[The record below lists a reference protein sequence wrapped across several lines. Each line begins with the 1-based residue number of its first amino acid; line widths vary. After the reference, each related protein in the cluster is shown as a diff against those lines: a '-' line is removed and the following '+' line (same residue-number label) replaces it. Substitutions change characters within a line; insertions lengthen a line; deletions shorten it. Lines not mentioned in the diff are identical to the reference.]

1 MAGSTL
7 KDTMKTLS
15 IIVAIACLTTPVFAD
30 PSVITGRSHVVDSDT
45 VDVAGVRVRLKGV
58 DAGT

>member
-1 MAGSTL
+1 
-7 KDTMKTLS
+7 MKTLS